1 MVDNL
6 PVLQVEDLF
15 HKDVTS
21 ESMLN
26 NILGG
31 IAIYEVD
38 ENNNIVIKTVNDGY
52 YNITGVIQLI

>member
-1 MVDNL
+1 
-6 PVLQVEDLF
+6 
-15 HKDVTS
+15 
-21 ESMLN
+21 MLN

-52 YNITGVIQLI
+52 YNITGCNSS